1 MYNCHLLHVEC
12 ILHVY
17 DLFMSLF
24 LPLVDHKL
32 KSGVNL
38 SAAAASRA
46 GCREFEM
53 IYRGP
58 RFLAVAWFGSSTT
71 PSPHYLPSAS
81 CLSFSVFLCV
91 AGRAYWRERRV
102 GGGDG
107 AKSCDGEK
115 AWSSINHSILSG
127 WMFIYVQFVYE
138 NVSSALPLGP
148 VDVLWE
154 SAQHN
159 CHKQHNYV
167 CFYVQNIH
175 TSMYGR

>member
-1 MYNCHLLHVEC
+1 MCTVHC
-12 ILHVY
+12 
-17 DLFMSLF
+17 SA
-24 LPLVDHKL
+24 
-32 KSGVNL
+32 L
-38 SAAAASRA
+38 S
-46 GCREFEM
+46 
-53 IYRGP
+53 I
-58 RFLAVAWFGSSTT
+58 AWFKEDQAFLRSYDSAPRLSSRVWSLDH
-71 PSPHYLPSAS
+71 PLPSAS

-167 CFYVQNIH
+167 CLYVQYINMSTVNVRKVNI
-175 TSMYGR
+175 SSVVDPDRGKIFRIRSA